1 MDGNDAQGA
10 WKDQPV
16 TEGEWA
22 GWNTYGAD
30 PFEDLTGPFY
40 YRRDEAGQLVSA
52 FKAEKKHMNGGGF
65 MHGGC
70 FMTFADYALFIIAKD
85 APDGAG
91 AVTASFNGEFV
102 DAAREGEIVEA
113 RGEVVRGGA
122 SLIFIR
128 GTMTAAGRPVF
139 VFSAILK
146 RIRHKQAS

>member
-1 MDGNDAQGA
+1 MDGDDAQEL
-10 WKDQPV
+10 WKHRAV
-16 TEGEWA
+16 TDGEWA
-22 GWNTYGAD
+22 GWSLYGED

-40 YRRDEAGQLVSA
+40 YRRDEDGRLVCA

-70 FMTFADYALFIIAKD
+70 FMTFADYALFIIAMD
-85 APDGAG
+85 APEGAG

-128 GTMTAAGRPVF
+128 GLMTASGRPVF
-139 VFSAILK
+139 SFSAILK
-146 RIRHKQAS
+146 RVRRKQP

>member
-1 MDGNDAQGA
+1 MDGDDAEGA
-10 WKDQPV
+10 WQHRQV

-22 GWNTYGAD
+22 GWSLYGED

-40 YRRDEAGQLVSA
+40 YRRDDDGRLVCA
-52 FKAEKKHMNGGGF
+52 FKAEKKHMNGGDF

-70 FMTFADYALFIIAKD
+70 MMTFADYALFIIAMD
-85 APDGAG
+85 APEGAG

-102 DAAREGEIVEA
+102 DAVREGEIVEA

-128 GTMTAAGRPVF
+128 GLMTSGERPIF
-139 VFSAILK
+139 NFSAILK
-146 RIRHKQAS
+146 RVRRKSS